1 MAGPPV
7 RQRYNAKARGST
19 AGGSSHKKRK
29 RTAAQAGDV
38 EGAEDGVGQGSAGIA
53 MEVDDDP
60 AAGMSGK
67 RKKRFESFMAKK
79 LKTEQRLETLKLLAS
94 LAPSAPTSANLLS
107 SSSLGQNP
115 MNPVSAQDR
124 LERQEDKLVRRGIDR
139 LSKRHGAGQSSDESA
154 DEEDGEKGLSGRGQ
168 GSKNKGKGKEKE
180 RTIEIVRADPAA
192 GDEDD
197 GAVQTTSIP
206 GKSELK
212 AQAKAAGKG
221 KGKGK
226 MPKKADWN
234 PHLLSTQPASD
245 SSDFDSSDS
254 AYDSSDNDSSPHSE
268 AEGSNSNSTADQSS
282 FDPSSSRTPSPDPVD
297 NATSKPAEFTPKI
310 VVPPISFGGA
320 LKKST
325 DGAAVGPRI
334 EERRKKPVLGWR
346 TRRGIVEDEEEV
358 DGEGSEDD
366 EEDEQDEEDE
376 TDDDE
381 EDEEYE
387 DGEEEVNETDESGS
401 EGSDE
406 SEGPTEAVS
415 PPRRKR
421 ALGFKDWALKQMG
434 QVSEEAAMPNL
445 LDTQPSASSSTPKS
459 TKANLEAAPKTG
471 EFVGPLGEAMAIPS
485 SSLLDQSK
493 DTDKATV
500 RPTIKRRESVSEA
513 RMDLP
518 ILAEEQNIIE
528 SILMHP
534 VVIICGET
542 GSGKT
547 TQVPQML
554 YEAGFGFKGS
564 DNPGMVAVTQ
574 PRRVAAVSL
583 ADRVLSELNL
593 PKASST
599 VAHQIRYSS
608 TTSPNTAIKFMT
620 DGVLLRELATDF
632 LLSRYS
638 VVVVDEAHER
648 AVNTDVL
655 VGVLSRVAK
664 LREKLWRQGKQ
675 EVKPLRIV
683 IMSATLR
690 VSDFAENKTLFS
702 TPPPVL
708 HITARQHPVTVH
720 FSRKTTADYVTE
732 AYKKVCKIHARLPPG
747 GVLVFMT
754 GQSEIQG
761 LCRRLEKKYGKI
773 KNGGGRQSDS
783 KPINAE
789 VSLPVEEREVED
801 VELGGDNDLAAD
813 VDDGVAESDPEAL
826 DTEDEEIEGIPGL
839 EIDEATEAPMTV
851 LPLYSLLSN
860 EQQMQVFKPVPE
872 GHRLVIVATNVA
884 ETSLTI
890 PGIRYVVD
898 SGRAKERHYDHAN
911 GVQSFQV
918 SWISKASAQQRAG
931 RAGRT
936 GPGHCYRLYSS
947 ALYEDHF
954 AQFSQ
959 PEILRMPIEGVVLQ
973 MKSMNIDA
981 VVNFPFPT
989 PPDRFA
995 LRRAESL
1002 LTNLGALELPTT
1014 TRMINGVQQ
1023 AGSSGGQ
1030 ITDLGKSMASYPVTP
1045 RFAKMLV
1052 IGKQHD
1058 CLAYIIAIVA
1068 GLSVGDPFIHEQA
1081 IEADS
1086 DEDDNAELSHI
1097 KSQEIKEK
1105 EERKEARK
1113 RFFKAQSTF
1122 TALGQGSSDMFKLL
1136 SAIGAYEFDPSI
1148 FFCQKNFLRAK
1159 AMQEIHQ
1166 LRGQISAIAKV
1177 ALGKLLPPNDT
1188 QLKIIRQ
1195 IITAGFIDQVAV
1207 REDLVL
1213 KRGGTFESTRGV
1225 SYRAVGLGSESVFI
1239 HPSSSLFHKTPPDF
1253 LVFSEIVR
1261 TSKPWLKGNTKI
1273 NPNWLSSLGKKMC
1286 SFSKPMEMPASGARG
1301 TKSMSLKTGT
1311 TRNKDGTEE
1320 REVFVTPHFKDLA
1333 VDLPVI
1339 KMKQRKEGPRWVLVE

>member
-29 RTAAQAGDV
+29 RTTTTSREHEQ
-38 EGAEDGVGQGSAGIA
+38 DGVAGIGESSGRGIT
-53 MEVDDDP
+53 EVDEDP
-60 AAGMSGK
+60 ASGMSGK
-67 RKKRFESFMAKK
+67 KKKRFESFMAKK
-79 LKTEQRLETLKLLAS
+79 LKSEQRLETLKLLAS

-107 SSSLGQNP
+107 SSSLGQSP
-115 MNPVSAQDR
+115 LNPVSAQDR
-124 LERQEDKLVRRGIDR
+124 LERQEDKLVRRGIER
-139 LSKRHGAGQSSDESA
+139 LNKRHGNGNDQSSDES
-154 DEEDGEKGLSGRGQ
+154 DDDGSSTRT
-168 GSKNKGKGKEKE
+168 KGKGKEKE
-180 RTIEIVRADPAA
+180 RTIEIIRADPSAIQ
-192 GDEDD
+192 EDD
-197 GAVQTTSIP
+197 TAVKTTNIP
-206 GKSELK
+206 SKSELK

-234 PHLLSTQPASD
+234 PNLLSTQPESD

-254 AYDSSDNDSSPHSE
+254 AYDSSDNENTGE
-268 AEGSNSNSTADQSS
+268 AAAEA
-282 FDPSSSRTPSPDPVD
+282 SSSRHPSPTPL
-297 NATSKPAEFTPKI
+297 NKATSERAGPVMPKI

-320 LKKST
+320 LKKSS

-334 EERRKKPVLGWR
+334 EERRKKPVLGWK
-346 TRRGIVEDEEEV
+346 TRRGIADDEDEMNGQSEDDDSADDEDEDEE
-358 DGEGSEDD
+358 DGTDEEEDEDDRDEEDD
-366 EEDEQDEEDE
+366 EDEED
-376 TDDDE
+376 DDE
-381 EDEEYE
+381 N
-387 DGEEEVNETDESGS
+387 VSGS
-401 EGSDE
+401 EGSDD
-406 SEGPTEAVS
+406 SEGVTEPVK
-415 PPRRKR
+415 PPPRKR

-434 QVSEEAAMPNL
+434 QVTEEAAMPNL
-445 LDTQPSASSSTPKS
+445 LDTQPSSSSKIKS
-459 TKANLEAAPKTG
+459 NVVSQSVPKTG

-493 DTDKATV
+493 DSDKATV
-500 RPTIKRRESVSEA
+500 RPSIKRRESVSEA
-513 RMDLP
+513 RMNLP
-518 ILAEEQNIIE
+518 ILAEEQSIIE
-528 SILMHP
+528 SILMNP

-564 DNPGMVAVTQ
+564 DNPGMIAVTQ

-583 ADRVLSELNL
+583 AERVRSELNL

-648 AVNTDVL
+648 GVNTDVL

-664 LREKLWRQGKQ
+664 LREKLWREGKKDVQ
-675 EVKPLRIV
+675 PLRIV

-690 VSDFAENKTLFS
+690 VSDFAENTTLFS
-702 TPPPVL
+702 KPPPVL

-761 LCRRLEKKYGKI
+761 LCRRLEKKYGKN
-773 KNGGGRQSDS
+773 KANGARQGESKAS
-783 KPINAE
+783 KPE
-789 VSLPVEEREVED
+789 LSLPVEEREVED

-813 VDDGVAESDPEAL
+813 VDDGVAESDLEAL
-826 DTEDEEIEGIPGL
+826 DTEDEDIEGIPGL

-860 EQQMQVFKPVPE
+860 EQQMQVFRPVPE
-872 GHRLVIVATNVA
+872 GHRLVIIATNVA

-954 AQFSQ
+954 EQFSQ

-1014 TRMINGVQQ
+1014 TRMVNGVQQ

-1081 IEADS
+1081 IEVDS
-1086 DEDDNAELSHI
+1086 DEDDTAEMSHI

-1113 RFFKAQSTF
+1113 RFFKAQSVF

-1136 SAIGAYEFDPSI
+1136 SAVGAYEFDSSP

-1177 ALGKLLPPNDT
+1177 PLGKLLPPNDT

-1195 IITAGFIDQVAV
+1195 ILTAGFIDQVAV

-1213 KRGGTFESTRGV
+1213 KRGGTYESTRGV

-1286 SFSKPMEMPASGARG
+1286 SFSKPMELPASGGRG
-1301 TKSMSLKTGT
+1301 GVAPKNMSLRTGV